1 MGKVVIVEKEHK
13 LLLFLFGEKSRPEMI
28 HMASLPKDED
38 NLGNIY
44 IGRVTEIAEGIKA
57 AFVAIGTEEKVFL
70 STEHAKAPMLVN
82 REFDGKLKQGDE
94 VLVQVTTKALKT
106 KLPSA
111 DTDLT
116 LTGQYCV
123 CSKSGHGIKFS
134 KKLSEDCTSKLK
146 QEIASADIPNRKS
159 YGFIVRT
166 NAGEL
171 TDSQPLL
178 DEIGKFTSFFDELT
192 SKYQYRT
199 LYSCLY
205 QCEPEFLLALN
216 NIPIAAYD
224 EVLTDQDDV
233 FEILKANGVRNP
245 KLYQDDMLSL
255 SALYSLET
263 HLKQALDKKVWLPSG
278 GYLVIEPTEAMVVI
292 DVNSGKGSGEKNAG
306 KKNIYL
312 KTNLEAA
319 KEIARQLRLRNY
331 SGMIMVDFIN
341 MEKDAD
347 NKQLLK
353 CLDEYLKQDTVK
365 TRLVDMTALGIV
377 EITRKKVSKP
387 LDSKQL

>member
-70 STEHAKAPMLVN
+70 STEYAKAPMLVN